1 MSSEGIYGIH
11 ISGDSSEFIEYVI
24 SGDATD
30 GDPFRA
36 EKQTVAQDPILL
48 LADRTYWFSDS
59 GTIYVWKSTDS
70 FF

>member
-24 SGDATD
+24 SGDAID

-36 EKQTVAQDPILL
+36 EKQTVAQDLL
-48 LADRTYWFSDS
+48 ELIPFLWPWYIHPGPRQ
-59 GTIYVWKSTDS
+59 
-70 FF
+70 